1 MQKSSAQTV
10 LNNKHSN
17 RRDIVRNIKKHKF
30 YYLMFLPVFVSVFIF
45 KYIPMLGVRYA
56 FYDFTPFKKEFIGL
70 DNFKDL
76 FVGISSDR
84 FWMAFRNT
92 IFLSLSNILL
102 GIVFCVTFALLLNE
116 IYNAKVKRLV
126 QTIIYL
132 PHFLSW
138 VVVASIFNIILSP
151 QGGFVNNIL
160 QQFGIEPIY
169 FLADKKWWVPIFLM
183 IYRWKETGWGTIIYL
198 AALTSIDP
206 QLYEAA
212 EIDGAGRWRQTI
224 HITVP
229 LLIPTILVV
238 FVLDIGKILNIFEPV
253 FVLYND
259 MVYDVADVI
268 GTYSYR
274 IGMRQ
279 ANYGLGTAIG
289 LFKSVIGMVL
299 VLITNRYSKRIKG
312 SSIL

>member
-1 MQKSSAQTV
+1 
-10 LNNKHSN
+10 
-17 RRDIVRNIKKHKF
+17 
-30 YYLMFLPVFVSVFIF
+30 MFIPVFVMAFIF
-45 KYIPMLGVRYA
+45 SYVPMAGIRYA
-56 FYDFTPFKKEFIGL
+56 FYDFTPFKKNFIGL
-70 DNFKDL
+70 ANFQDI
-76 FVGISSDR
+76 FIGISSDR
-84 FWMAFRNT
+84 FWNAFRNT
-92 IFLSLSNILL
+92 IFLSLLNILI
-102 GIVFCVTFALLLNE
+102 GIFACVLFALLLNE
-116 IYNAKVKRLV
+116 IYNVKIKRTV

-151 QGGFVNNIL
+151 QGGFVNSIL
-160 QQFGIEPIY
+160 EKFGVDPVY
-169 FLADKKWWVPIFLM
+169 FLVDKKWWVPTFIL

-198 AALTSIDP
+198 ASLTSIDP

-212 EIDGAGRWRQTI
+212 EIDGAGRWKQTL
-224 HITVP
+224 HITIP
-229 LLIPTILVV
+229 ALIPTILVV
-238 FVLDIGKILNIFEPV
+238 FILDIGKILNIFEPV

-259 MVYDVADVI
+259 MVYEVADVI

-289 LFKSVIGMVL
+289 LFKSVIGMMLVL
-299 VLITNRYSKRIKG
+299 VSNNLSKKVKG

>member
-1 MQKSSAQTV
+1 LQKVETQVKKYSKRKTIE
-10 LNNKHSN
+10 K
-17 RRDIVRNIKKHKF
+17 IKKYRYHYF
-30 YYLMFLPVFVSVFIF
+30 MFLPVFVMLIIF
-45 KYIPMLGVRYA
+45 HYLPMVGIRYA
-56 FYDFTPFKKEFIGL
+56 FYEFTPFKKKFIGL
-70 DNFKDL
+70 ENFKDL
-76 FVGISSDR
+76 FTGVSSGR
-84 FWMAFRNT
+84 FWKAFRNT
-92 IFLSLSNILL
+92 IFLSFSNIIL
-102 GIVFCVTFALLLNE
+102 GIVVCVIFALLLNE
-116 IYNAKVKRLV
+116 IYNVRIKRFV
-126 QTIIYL
+126 QTVIYL

-151 QGGFVNNIL
+151 QGGFVNNL
-160 QQFGIEPIY
+160 LANFGVEPIY

-198 AALTSIDP
+198 AALTSVDP

-212 EIDGAGRWRQTI
+212 EIDGAGRWKQTL
-224 HITVP
+224 HITIP
-229 LLIPTILVV
+229 ALLPTILVV
-238 FVLDIGKILNIFEPV
+238 FILDIGKILNIFEPI

-289 LFKSVIGMVL
+289 LFKSVVGMVL
-299 VLITNRYSKRIKG
+299 VLISNHLSKKVKG
-312 SSIL
+312 SGIL

>member
-1 MQKSSAQTV
+1 
-10 LNNKHSN
+10 
-17 RRDIVRNIKKHKF
+17 
-30 YYLMFLPVFVSVFIF
+30 MFLPVFVMLIIF
-45 KYIPMLGVRYA
+45 HYLPMVGIRYA
-56 FYDFTPFKKEFIGL
+56 FYEFTPFKKKFIGL
-70 DNFKDL
+70 ENFKDL
-76 FVGISSDR
+76 FTGVSSGR
-84 FWMAFRNT
+84 FWKAFRNT
-92 IFLSLSNILL
+92 IFLSFSNIIL
-102 GIVFCVTFALLLNE
+102 GIVVCVIFALLLNE
-116 IYNAKVKRLV
+116 IYNVRIKRFV
-126 QTIIYL
+126 QTVIYL

-151 QGGFVNNIL
+151 QGGFVNNL
-160 QQFGIEPIY
+160 LANFGVEPIY

-198 AALTSIDP
+198 AALTSVDP

-212 EIDGAGRWRQTI
+212 EIDGAGRWKQTL
-224 HITVP
+224 HITIP
-229 LLIPTILVV
+229 ALLPTILVV
-238 FVLDIGKILNIFEPV
+238 FILDIGKILNIFEPI

-289 LFKSVIGMVL
+289 LFKSVVGMVL
-299 VLITNRYSKRIKG
+299 VLISNHLSKKVKG
-312 SSIL
+312 SGIL